1 MARRGVDGELD
12 QVVCIIRRELA
23 RVQSENRQLAHAIRQ
38 QNTTI
43 RRMQE
48 QLDSLRKELCNHMS
62 QRLSRSADEL
72 EAFAEAIAAR
82 EEIAADTQLR
92 AAEDLEEDS
101 QVVGS
106 SGVVL
111 PAPPTL
117 DTQ

>member
-1 MARRGVDGELD
+1 MRASSPPKWLNAGVELASLA
-12 QVVCIIRRELA
+12 LA
-23 RVQSENRQLAHAIRQ
+23 RVQSENRQLEHAIRQ
-38 QNTTI
+38 QNATI

-48 QLDSLRKELCNHMS
+48 QLDSLRQELWNQMS

-72 EAFAEAIAAR
+72 EAFAEAIGAR
-82 EEIAADTQLR
+82 EETAVDTQPR
-92 AAEDLEEDS
+92 AEDLEEDS
-101 QVVGS
+101 QVAGS

>member
-1 MARRGVDGELD
+1 MATRGVDGEPSELD

-43 RRMQE
+43 RRMQQ
-48 QLDSLRKELCNHMS
+48 QLDTLRKELCNHMS
-62 QRLSRSADEL
+62 ERLSRGADEL
-72 EAFAEAIAAR
+72 EAFAEAIGAPF
-82 EEIAADTQLR
+82 DTQPR
-92 AAEDLEEDS
+92 AEDLEEDS